1 LLSNNMLTYI
11 GIGSNLGDSLA
22 NCRQAMQAIEAEKGN
37 KIVAC
42 SPFYLTEP
50 VGRKDQNWFVN
61 AVIAVETNFSPRQLM
76 EFLRHIEKSM
86 GRERKERWGPRI
98 IDLDILFYANLIC
111 QEDDLQIPHP
121 EMVKRRFVLQP
132 LQDIAPHL
140 VHPQLGK
147 TVREILNDLPPGEKV
162 ISLLEKER
170 CSG

>member
-1 LLSNNMLTYI
+1 MRAFI
-11 GIGSNLGDSLA
+11 GIGSNLGDSLG
-22 NCRQAMQAIEAEKGN
+22 NCRQAIQAIGAERGN

-42 SPFYLTEP
+42 SSFYLTEP

-76 EFLRHIEKSM
+76 EFLMHIEKNM

-98 IDLDILFYANLIC
+98 IDLDILFYENLIC
-111 QEDDLQIPHP
+111 QENNLQIPHP
-121 EMVKRRFVLQP
+121 EIAKRRFVLRP
-132 LQDIAPHL
+132 LKDIAPHL
-140 VHPQLGK
+140 VHPLLGK
-147 TVREILNDLPPGEKV
+147 TVSELLDELPPGEKV

>member
-1 LLSNNMLTYI
+1 MLTYI
-11 GIGSNLGDSLA
+11 GIGSNLGNSLA
-22 NCRQAMQAIEAEKGN
+22 NCRQAIQAIGAEKGN

-61 AVIAVETNFSPRQLM
+61 AVIAVETNFSPHQLM
-76 EFLRHIEKSM
+76 EFLLHIEKNM

-121 EMVKRRFVLQP
+121 EMVKRRFVLLP

-147 TVREILNDLPPGEKV
+147 TVRELLDELPPGEKV
-162 ISLLEKER
+162 IPLLEKER